1 MEEKELLQEKYGF
14 ELQGYRTTGASKILE
29 TDRGL
34 YYLFEAPAGYKYKS
48 KFIEKV
54 KKHLSQ
60 QQNIRLLKLVNT
72 TSGQAHIVDDEQL
85 YYLYRGVREVVP
97 ENPYYA
103 SGQSLAKFHQATSDF
118 SSDKMFIPYS
128 SLGNWPSMWRKKLR
142 NFNEYRDEMDEEN
155 VEIAPMDEYL
165 LTCFTYITQLGE
177 LSVQYLVDAGYDK
190 VVKETASLGKVAYQN
205 YDQGYMLWK
214 EKDVRLMAGEWNWVL
229 DMRTRDV
236 GQWIKAE
243 TKRNGWNEEAVSGF
257 LDGYNSVSTLLPAE
271 YAVIYALMLYPG
283 RFLKLVETYM
293 ELPVEERQEVNIQA
307 WQTQLEDELT
317 KMEEGLRKYPL
328 FIAQRYDVSIPQIDW
343 LWRKKDD
350 QATGFRNEETQ
361 S

>member
-1 MEEKELLQEKYGF
+1 MEEKELLQDKYGF
-14 ELQGYRTTGASKILE
+14 ELQGYRTTGASKVLE

-34 YYLFEAPAGYKYKS
+34 YYMYEAPAGYKYKS

-60 QQNIRLLKLVNT
+60 QQDIRLLKLVRT

-85 YYLYRGVREVVP
+85 YYLYRGVRESVP
-97 ENPYYA
+97 DNQHYA
-103 SGQSLAKFHQATSDF
+103 SGQSLAQFHQATGDF

-128 SLGNWPSMWRKKLR
+128 SLGNWPGMWRRKLR
-142 NFNEYRDEMDEEN
+142 HFNEYRDEMDEDN
-155 VEIAPMDEYL
+155 VELTPMDEYL
-165 LTCFTYITQLGE
+165 LTCYTYITQLGE
-177 LSVQYLVDAGYDK
+177 LSVQYLLDAKYDK

-205 YDQGYMLWK
+205 FDQGYMLWK

-229 DMRTRDV
+229 DMRARDV

-243 TKRNGWNEEAVSGF
+243 IKRNGWNEEAVASF
-257 LDGYNSVSTLLPAE
+257 LDGYNSVSALIADE

-293 ELPVEERQEVNIQA
+293 ELPIEERQEVNIQA

-317 KMEEGLRKYPL
+317 NMEEGLRRYPP

-350 QATGFRNEETQ
+350 QAASIRDEETQ